1 MIPTEEMVRV
11 AAIAVRQARNGCITP
26 PENGTEYDEQLARAA
41 LSAALAAMWQPRP
54 IEEYHEDMGDVLWW
68 KLPITEAPYVGSPR
82 DTGREVLIS
91 TQAYIATVSSSADH
105 VRPYDGCINQRVMI
119 GGWPDGYYT
128 HWTPLPAPT
137 QLSTRMGS
145 EKTAEG

>member
-1 MIPTEEMVRV
+1 MTPTEEMVRV

-41 LSAALAAMWQPRP
+41 LSAALAAMWQP
-54 IEEYHEDMGDVLWW
+54 IE
-68 KLPITEAPYVGSPR
+68 TAPKDGTRVIVTGWNFGVVGSDR
-82 DTGREVLIS
+82 H
-91 TQAYIATVSSSADH
+91 IATAVWLEDRQEWSEVEEEGDLSTLA
-105 VRPYDGCINQRVMI
+105 YL
-119 GGWPDGYYT
+119 T
-128 HWTPLPAPT
+128 HWMPLPPAPT